1 GAERVR
7 GSSSC
12 AERIAQN
19 DLRVNAALGDFNRM
33 SQNRG
38 YFSDAAALV
47 ASPGETIGWRK
58 GIMARSLG
66 PNCSTG
72 WVCSRSRVAK
82 KLGQP
87 FSFSSIHFLAKL
99 PSRISDR
106 ILRISSRVFWV
117 MILGPAE

>member
-1 GAERVR
+1 MWEWARR
-7 GSSSC
+7 LFSC

-19 DLRVNAALGDFNRM
+19 NLQVNAVHGDLTRM
-33 SQNRG
+33 SQKRLG

-47 ASPGETIGWRK
+47 ARPGAT
-58 GIMARSLG
+58 M
-66 PNCSTG
+66 G
-72 WVCSRSRVAK
+72 WVCSRCRVAK

-99 PSRISDR
+99 PSRISER
-106 ILRISSRVFWV
+106 IVRISSRVFWV